1 MGTSAEIIAIGA
13 ELLLGDNTDTNST
26 WLSRRLVE
34 LGVTVVRHTSV
45 GDGIDDMATAM
56 EEALARADVVLTTG
70 GLGPTQDDLT
80 RVALARVAGVPL
92 VRDHATLA
100 EIEAYF
106 ASRNRQMSPSNAQ
119 QADIPEGGRWLT
131 RVGSAPGLAL
141 EVGDGLVVCMPGV
154 PSEMRVMFEQD
165 VVAMLVERGGL
176 ATTVTRTVRTSG
188 LSESGIAD
196 TLAELVSRVEQ
207 DGGPT
212 IAFLA
217 SRGETRVKVTAT
229 ATDRPTALTM
239 IDPIVQEV
247 VSLLG
252 RGVTGLDEEG
262 VEHAIGRLLLAHG
275 WTLAVA
281 ESITGGGVGARLVT
295 VPGASGWFRGG
306 LITYA
311 TEVKTMLAG
320 LDPSGLQGTG
330 PVEGT
335 TAEALARAAA
345 DRCGADVGLG
355 IVGVAGPDPVDD
367 APVGTVRVAV
377 VVDGRPAVTNE
388 MRMPGRSRV
397 DIQSFGAS
405 GALSVLHTVLRDA

>member
-1 MGTSAEIIAIGA
+1 M
-13 ELLLGDNTDTNST
+13 
-26 WLSRRLVE
+26 
-34 LGVTVVRHTSV
+34 
-45 GDGIDDMATAM
+45 
-56 EEALARADVVLTTG
+56 
-70 GLGPTQDDLT
+70 
-80 RVALARVAGVPL
+80 
-92 VRDHATLA
+92 
-100 EIEAYF
+100 
-106 ASRNRQMSPSNAQ
+106 
-119 QADIPEGGRWLT
+119 
-131 RVGSAPGLAL
+131 
-141 EVGDGLVVCMPGV
+141 
-154 PSEMRVMFEQD
+154 
-165 VVAMLVERGGL
+165 
-176 ATTVTRTVRTSG
+176 
-188 LSESGIAD
+188 
-196 TLAELVSRVEQ
+196 
-207 DGGPT
+207 
-212 IAFLA
+212 
-217 SRGETRVKVTAT
+217 
-229 ATDRPTALTM
+229 
-239 IDPIVQEV
+239 
-247 VSLLG
+247 
-252 RGVTGLDEEG
+252 
-262 VEHAIGRLLLAHG
+262 
-275 WTLAVA
+275 
-281 ESITGGGVGARLVT
+281 GARLVT